1 MFVNLESVFM
11 KHCHWQRIEMS
22 ESYVLISAFS
32 GEKKI
37 SSNFTVFWNNRRLI
51 GSCLY
56 SLVLARGLLL
66 KRFPPL
72 ILTCQHKGLLQVR
85 QGSQGCLHKR
95 PNILLLSNLSHYSS
109 FDFEPECHLSW
120 SCCCCLR
127 IRQMWTD
134 GRQRTRGDN
143 AIWVL
148 NSCQMKACT
157 TKVLS

>member
-1 MFVNLESVFM
+1 MSPNFIQSLSRIGTGNILRWVIAMFGFLLSWRE
-11 KHCHWQRIEMS
+11 
-22 ESYVLISAFS
+22 
-32 GEKKI
+32 
-37 SSNFTVFWNNRRLI
+37 NFTVFWNNRRLI